1 MALFGVE
8 WQYLGY
14 VLAYGFATLGC
25 GVALLRA
32 RHVADADTRRGL
44 VALLVS
50 SGGWAGLELAF
61 LLAPSR
67 PAQYVAYLLSLV
79 VGLTTVGAWL
89 YFCSAYTGRSFHRSV
104 GYRRA
109 AAGVYLFIVAVK
121 VTNPLH
127 GLYFTTAV
135 VTTPFPHL
143 SIHHQTFHWVVSG
156 LSYALV
162 AVGFFMLYE
171 LFLEADYDTRPLGVV
186 VGTTGLPVALDI
198 VGFASPALVDINYEP
213 LGVAVFAIG
222 VLYVFEDRFL
232 AVQLTDGVDS
242 PVVYLDDEERI
253 RNYNGGAR
261 SLFPALDGATGEPL
275 AAVLPDLAAR
285 VGTSDADTD
294 TNADIDADADTDPV
308 LERRRDGE
316 TRYYLVSDTAF
327 TLGQADIG
335 RMVVVSDVT
344 ETERRRRELERQNEQ
359 LEGFAAAIRHELL
372 NTLQIVGGRVGLAG
386 RQLEDGDLRD
396 ARESLRTASRAAD
409 RMTTIVGDLSD
420 LARHGQTLEET
431 NLLDFPAV
439 VNAGWRAAATDDL
452 ALSVEGRG
460 ALRAEESRLE
470 DLFESAFAFAAHN
483 GASEVTVR
491 LREEGFVVSDD
502 GDPPPTD
509 DTEAFFEYGVS
520 APDPQA
526 GMALPNVRTLARVH
540 GWAVEIDAEYR
551 EGVRLVVSGVA
562 VEREQTRPA

>member
-1 MALFGVE
+1 MALFGVG

-25 GVALLRA
+25 GVAVLRA
-32 RHVADADTRRGL
+32 RYVTDADTRRGL
-44 VALLVS
+44 LALLVS

-61 LLAPSR
+61 LLASTR
-67 PAQYVAYLLSLV
+67 LAQYVAYLLSLV

-109 AAGVYLFIVAVK
+109 AVAVYAFIVAVK

-127 GLYFTTAV
+127 GLYFTTEIA
-135 VTTPFPHL
+135 TTPFPHL

-171 LFLEADYDTRPLGVV
+171 LFLEADYDTRSLGAVV
-186 VGTTGLPVALDI
+186 AATGLPVAFDI

-213 LGVAVFAIG
+213 LGVAIFALG
-222 VLYVFEDRFL
+222 VLYVFEDKFL
-232 AVQLTDGVDS
+232 AVQLTDGVDA
-242 PVVYLDDEERI
+242 PVVYLDSEDRI
-253 RNYNGGAR
+253 RDYNGGAR
-261 SLFPALDGATGEPL
+261 TLFPALEGATGKPL

-285 VGTSDADTD
+285 VGAADSDTD
-294 TNADIDADADTDPV
+294 TNTDAETDADPV
-308 LERRRDGE
+308 LERRGDGE
-316 TRYYLVSDTAF
+316 SQYYLVSDTAF

-344 ETERRRRELERQNEQ
+344 ETERRRRELERQNDQ

-386 RQLEDGDLRD
+386 RALEDGNLQG
-396 ARESLRTASRAAD
+396 ARESLQTASHAAD

-431 NLLDFPAV
+431 SRLDFSTV
-439 VNAGWRAAATDDL
+439 VNSGWSAAAPDDI

-460 ALRAEESRLE
+460 TLRAEESRLE
-470 DLFESAFAFAAHN
+470 DLFESAFSFVAHN
-483 GASEVTVR
+483 GASEVTVC
-491 LREEGFVVSDD
+491 LRDDGFVVADD
-502 GDPPPTD
+502 GEPPPD
-509 DTEAFFEYGVS
+509 DTEPFFEYGVS
-520 APDPQA
+520 APDPEV

-540 GWAVEIDAEYR
+540 GWEVTIDTEYR

-562 VEREQTRPA
+562 VERKQTRSA

>member
-1 MALFGVE
+1 MGIFGVG

-32 RHVADADTRRGL
+32 RHVTDADTRRGL

-50 SGGWAGLELAF
+50 TGGWAGLELAF
-61 LLAPSR
+61 LLAPTR
-67 PAQYVAYLLSLV
+67 PTQYVAYLLSLV

-109 AAGVYLFIVAVK
+109 AVAVYLFIVAVK

-135 VTTPFPHL
+135 ATTPFPHL

-186 VGTTGLPVALDI
+186 VATTGLPVALDI
-198 VGFASPALVDINYEP
+198 VGFTSPVLVDINYEP

-232 AVQLTDGVDS
+232 AVQLTDGVDAA
-242 PVVYLDDEERI
+242 VVYLDDEERI
-253 RNYNGGAR
+253 RDYNGGAR
-261 SLFPALDGATGEPL
+261 TLFPALDGATGEPL

-285 VGTSDADTD
+285 VGTTDADTD
-294 TNADIDADADTDPV
+294 TV
-308 LERRRDGE
+308 LERRGDGG
-316 TRYYLVSDTAF
+316 TRYYLVSDTVF

-335 RMVVVSDVT
+335 RMVVVNDVT

-386 RQLEDGDLRD
+386 RQLEDGDLQD
-396 ARESLRTASRAAD
+396 ARESLRTASQASD

-420 LARHGQTLEET
+420 LARHGQTIEAT
-431 NLLDFPAV
+431 RLLDFPTV
-439 VNAGWRAAATDDL
+439 VNAGWRAAAPDDL

-470 DLFESAFAFAAHN
+470 DLFESAFSFAAHN

-491 LREEGFVVSDD
+491 LREDGFVVSDD
-502 GDPPPTD
+502 GEPPPHD